1 MSSNSGMGSSVY
13 MVFNVGR
20 RIRAPSLFDFS
31 LVNSVRDMWLAG
43 SEVLSSLVAVFS
55 GVWPYMKLVLMLICF
70 FLPTSILSHKRRE
83 KILIVLDATGKFSFL
98 DTYVMIMMI
107 V

>member
-1 MSSNSGMGSSVY
+1 

-55 GVWPYMKLVLMLICF
+55 
-70 FLPTSILSHKRRE
+70 FLQVFYRIKEEKR
-83 KILIVLDATGKFSFL
+83 F
-98 DTYVMIMMI
+98 
-107 V
+107 

>member
-1 MSSNSGMGSSVY
+1 
-13 MVFNVGR
+13 
-20 RIRAPSLFDFS
+20 
-31 LVNSVRDMWLAG
+31 MWLAG
-43 SEVLSSLVAVFS
+43 SEVLSTLVALFS
-55 GVWPYMKLVLMLICF
+55 GVWPYMKLVLMLISF

-107 V
+107 VAFHFHVEVPICEKVRQKMVQLWISFHYVFMD